1 MADRVLI
8 ATPSAKTVE
17 ERYAFSLFGLAKYET
32 AKGHDVDLTIE
43 RGPYIHHNRNKF
55 VREFL
60 AGDWQWL
67 LQIDMDI
74 LFQCDVLEKLLA
86 RKKDIVFGMYVRLNN
101 GRPLSTLC
109 RLKPNGLYSSIGE
122 FGGGLIEVDGAGTG
136 LCLTHRRVFEA
147 IKKQRPDD
155 YNTWFD
161 FDPAPDGIYSED
173 FTFCRRV
180 KETGFRLWGDCDI
193 PTGHTK
199 DMLLNNRIINKNGG
213 NDASQEIN

>member
-1 MADRVLI
+1 MSDRVLI

-60 AGDWQWL
+60 AGNWQWL

-86 RKKDIVFGMYVRLNN
+86 RKKDVVFGMYVRLNN
-101 GRPLSTLC
+101 GR
-109 RLKPNGLYSSIGE
+109 GL
-122 FGGGLIEVDGAGTG
+122 FN
-136 LCLTHRRVFEA
+136 
-147 IKKQRPDD
+147 P
-155 YNTWFD
+155 
-161 FDPAPDGIYSED
+161 
-173 FTFCRRV
+173 
-180 KETGFRLWGDCDI
+180 FRLETTRFFFSLPAFFCGVFFLVKILGLFGMAFFPGPTPDTLGCLPRTPYI
-193 PTGHTK
+193 PP
-199 DMLLNNRIINKNGG
+199 
-213 NDASQEIN
+213 A